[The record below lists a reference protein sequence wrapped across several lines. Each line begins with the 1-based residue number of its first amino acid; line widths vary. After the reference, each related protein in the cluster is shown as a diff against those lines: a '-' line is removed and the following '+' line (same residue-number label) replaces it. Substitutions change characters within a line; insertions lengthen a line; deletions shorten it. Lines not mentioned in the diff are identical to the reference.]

1 MDFADLMPISG
12 STPPIAISDP
22 NGIQELC
29 TDGTYN
35 LTELGH
41 CAESLDQNSINVVP
55 YADIFEGLD
64 YERPSTSQRSG
75 ISHADH
81 SYRNAEDEDQDI
93 QKFYYMTEDSFE
105 DVIAKLEEEIRKEEE
120 EAKEKVAATD
130 EIIKEMEKDA
140 KNFIHVRELIKKR
153 DKHNKVAAE
162 VKEEKNRIIEMKRQL
177 AIANKNTAMFCC
189 FVCSK
194 VFLDEEQM
202 RQHVSEQHLASKK
215 QYKYKCPSCYRVF
228 IKQQHLRNHS
238 FTHQNTGV
246 TCSICKRSFREAVSL
261 KIHMSKVHSQT
272 EDGVK
277 IEKTIACKCGQ
288 KFGIIEELKRH
299 KYYCGAKEQI
309 AERRRQARE
318 ELDAMSSVTS
328 MSSPPR
334 SIISSSSGAASALS
348 IGSASGR
355 PVKDK
360 SCPFCFLVCA
370 SMQSRRRHIERKH
383 PEKLSDPK
391 VDEYDYVKVLSPAL
405 PYACN
410 ICSKTFASHASLTTH
425 KKRIHENVNVH
436 ECTVCGRSYPLPSE
450 LRKHM
455 RRVHEKNFE

>member
-1 MDFADLMPISG
+1 MPMSG

-41 CAESLDQNSINVVP
+41 CAETLDQNPINVSVVP

-81 SYRNAEDEDQDI
+81 SYRNVDCGSRVEDEDQDI

-140 KNFIHVRELIKKR
+140 KNFIHVRELMKKR

-177 AIANKNTAMFCC
+177 AIANRNTAMFCC

-215 QYKYKCPSCYRVF
+215 
-228 IKQQHLRNHS
+228 
-238 FTHQNTGV
+238 
-246 TCSICKRSFREAVSL
+246 
-261 KIHMSKVHSQT
+261 
-272 EDGVK
+272 
-277 IEKTIACKCGQ
+277 
-288 KFGIIEELKRH
+288 RH

-309 AERRRQARE
+309 AERRRRARE

-334 SIISSSSGAASALS
+334 SVISSSSGAASTLS

-410 ICSKTFASHASLTTH
+410 ICSKTFASHASLNTH

-436 ECTVCGRSYPLPSE
+436 ECAVCGKSYPLPSE